1 MHTHHQHEIKHPHG
15 KADAF
20 PELQHQVESGRVEV
34 SCVLTCGAVDSAVWP
49 PARSRPR
56 QHRSCMLALV
66 MNTIATKVMG
76 ADGKVTEK
84 EGDHIL
90 QRAPQH

>member
-1 MHTHHQHEIKHPHG
+1 
-15 KADAF
+15 
-20 PELQHQVESGRVEV
+20 
-34 SCVLTCGAVDSAVWP
+34 
-49 PARSRPR
+49 
-56 QHRSCMLALV
+56 MLALV